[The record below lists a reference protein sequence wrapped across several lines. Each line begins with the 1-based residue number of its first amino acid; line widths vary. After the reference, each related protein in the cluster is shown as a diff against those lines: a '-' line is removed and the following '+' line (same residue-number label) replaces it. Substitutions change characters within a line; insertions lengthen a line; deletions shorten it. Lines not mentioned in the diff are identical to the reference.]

1 MSQSNRTPAITP
13 RPTPSPNPGQSADT
27 STASRRMPFG
37 AVSKGAFVAFIVLL
51 VTALVQKEK
60 GSNGDAAFAGAV
72 TAVIISI
79 AFALADD
86 LRVKAT
92 R

>member
-1 MSQSNRTPAITP
+1 MSQPNQTPAITP
-13 RPTPSPNPGQSADT
+13 RPTQSPNPSRSAET
-27 STASRRMPFG
+27 STASRRTPFG
-37 AVSKGAFVAFIVLL
+37 AISKVAFVALVVLL

-60 GSNGDAAFAGAV
+60 GSNSDPAFAGAV
-72 TAVIISI
+72 IAAIISI
-79 AFALADD
+79 AFALAND